1 MYHNYF
7 FLKRLAP
14 ALHSRLNNLE
24 LVTCFSQ
31 SKDELVLGFASE
43 NDQCYLL
50 ANLSSQVG
58 LIEIKNNFS
67 RAKKNSVNLFSSF
80 IGKKVSKVDSFN
92 NERSF
97 YIDFQED
104 LRLTFKMHGTRSNL
118 IASKNADIIDVF
130 RHNLAKDLSIDINN
144 LDVSL
149 EFNFDQFEKV
159 EGELLQFN
167 PTLGKEV
174 RSMLIK
180 EGYQSANLDLKWKLY
195 NAAITMLAHNNPK
208 IFETK
213 EEKPYLVFWDT
224 EDKKIFE
231 SSDIIETNNQF
242 FRASTYYHH
251 VKKLQ
256 NQLLSQIDADI
267 KKTQN
272 YLTKSELKFNELLS
286 KRNHEE
292 MANILMANLYNIP
305 KRSKK
310 IVLDDLYHENDK
322 VEIKLNPDLSPQK
335 NAENYY
341 RKAKNQKKEFDNL
354 SENIEARKKDLTHL
368 LLRREQISEAED
380 HKSLRNLDKNIS
392 TRKGENEILPYKKI
406 TFEGFDIFVGKNA
419 KSNDQLTLK
428 VANKDDLWLHAKDVS
443 GSHVIVKQ
451 QPGKNFPKDVIEYAA
466 SIAAGHSK
474 RKNDS
479 LCPVIYTLKKYIRK
493 RKGDPAGAVVVEREE
508 ILMVEPLLN
517 F

>member
-7 FLKRLAP
+7 YLKRLAP
-14 ALHSRLNNLE
+14 ALHQRLINLE

-31 SKDELVLGFASE
+31 SKDELVLGFANE
-43 NDQCYLL
+43 KEQCYLL
-50 ANLSSQVG
+50 ANLTSQVG
-58 LIEIKNNFS
+58 LLEIKDHFS
-67 RAKKNSVNLFSSF
+67 RAKKNSVNLFRSF
-80 IGKKVSKVDSFN
+80 IGKKVSRVDSFL

-97 YIDFQED
+97 YIDFQGE

-118 IASKNADIIDVF
+118 IASKNGDILDVF
-130 RHNLAKDLSIDINN
+130 RHNLAKDLSIDINELN
-144 LDVSL
+144 VTLDVSY
-149 EFNFDQFEKV
+149 DQFEKV
-159 EGELLQFN
+159 EGELMEYN

-174 RSMLIK
+174 RAMLSN
-180 EGYQSANLDLKWKLY
+180 EGYQSSSLALKWKLY
-195 NAAITMLAHNNPK
+195 NAAISMLTSNNPK

-213 EEKPYLVFWDT
+213 EEKPYLIFWDT
-224 EDKKIFE
+224 DDKKVFE

-251 VKKLQ
+251 VKILQ

-272 YLTKSELKFNELLS
+272 YLTKSESKFEELLS

-310 IVLDDLYHENDK
+310 IVLDDLYHENDT
-322 VEIKLNPDLSPQK
+322 VEIKLNPELSPQK

-341 RKAKNQKKEFDNL
+341 RKAKNQKKEFDKL
-354 SENIEARKKDLTHL
+354 TENIEARKKDLAHL
-368 LLRREQISEAED
+368 LLRREQILAADD

-392 TRKGENEILPYKKI
+392 TQKGEVDLLPYKKI
-406 TFEGFDIFVGKNA
+406 TFEGFDILIGKNA

-428 VANKDDLWLHAKDVS
+428 VAKKDDLWLHAKDVS
-443 GSHVIVKQ
+443 GSHVVVKQ
-451 QPGKNFPKDVIEYAA
+451 KPGMNFPKDVIEYAA
-466 SIAAGHSK
+466 SIAAAHSK

-493 RKGDPAGAVVVEREE
+493 RKGDPAGAVIVEREE
-508 ILMVEPLLN
+508 ILMIEPLLN
-517 F
+517 